1 MDYPTP
7 ESDTSTTLDPP
18 SWTQLIPDAERQRAS
33 ILKKDDCSKIK
44 DLKEEEEKLNVA
56 NDDKSNTPRIRRESL
71 MGTFHRHLRQ
81 SLKAVSE
88 PGPLA
93 R

>member
-1 MDYPTP
+1 MDFPTP
-7 ESDTSTTLDPP
+7 ESDTSTTQDLP
-18 SWTQLIPDAERQRAS
+18 SWTQLIPPSERQRPS
-33 ILKKDDCSKIK
+33 ILKMDTDSKIK
-44 DLKEEEEKLNVA
+44 DVKEEEERLNVA
-56 NDDKSNTPRIRRESL
+56 NDEKSIPPRIRRESL

-88 PGPLA
+88 PGPFA